1 MKPITSNITYA
12 LRTTENS
19 ALKGTDL
26 IFKGLR
32 YSPQSAGSP
41 WPVPWYNDCYGYTC
55 DYYNLMLAPSSPTK
69 YELIDARGGIEGL
82 ISPPAYVF
90 ANENLHTY
98 LQSHGVQGLQNVRS
112 SASDAGKLG
121 EGQFIVGKQF
131 TWDPAGLNYDADFT
145 WLNISQ
151 DLKPTLT
158 AGKAIQLDADSFH
171 DKSAAKD
178 EVMVMYSGQPVV
190 SFYISTSND
199 ADIIATTTTD
209 TSTQLSERSVFT
221 GGTTV
226 LLKIRPHDGKYI
238 KSLVMNDKHKQD
250 ENPGV
255 DSKEYKLAD
264 IYSDDNGTDKP
275 DLLTEEADED
285 GYYSFKVNVPYR
297 DSRLVLELGEKTD
310 DMYSF
315 QAELEQGEKVC
326 DSKYDNDAGNL
337 VFTNDSGVDKKYYY
351 SNEPVQVSVIPYD
364 GYMSDGVEITAADG
378 SVIAYEDVTERKNE
392 FTPTCRTYSFNM
404 PKQDVKIK
412 AKYKTAYTATISSA
426 IDMANNSADY
436 NGVVTTKFENADSMN
451 PSMWNSGSVNYV
463 EGS

>member
-178 EVMVMYSGQPVV
+178 EVMVMYSGHPVV
-190 SFYISTSND
+190 SFYIPTSND

-250 ENPGV
+250 ENPEV

-264 IYSDDNGTDKP
+264 IYS
-275 DLLTEEADED
+275 
-285 GYYSFKVNVPYR
+285 
-297 DSRLVLELGEKTD
+297 D

-326 DSKYDNDAGNL
+326 DSKYDNDAGKL

-364 GYMSDGVEITAADG
+364 GYMSDGVEITAANDLRSIETTVLDNGSMGYKFSMPDENVTITPYYRLIDDDEHLAELSFNKGG
-378 SVIAYEDVTERKNE
+378 SVSFTDCNTVSNAYINK
-392 FTPTCRTYSFNM
+392 M
-404 PKQDVKIK
+404 L
-412 AKYKTAYTATISSA
+412 
-426 IDMANNSADY
+426 
-436 NGVVTTKFENADSMN
+436 
-451 PSMWNSGSVNYV
+451 
-463 EGS
+463 

>member
-1 MKPITSNITYA
+1 MKIYQMKPITSNITYA

-190 SFYISTSND
+190 SFYIPTSND

-250 ENPGV
+250 ENPEV

-264 IYSDDNGTDKP
+264 IYS
-275 DLLTEEADED
+275 
-285 GYYSFKVNVPYR
+285 
-297 DSRLVLELGEKTD
+297 D

-364 GYMSDGVEITAADG
+364 GYMSDGVEITAANDLRSIETTVLDNG
-378 SVIAYEDVTERKNE
+378 SMGYKFSMPDENVTITPYYVSFTDCNTVSNAYINK
-392 FTPTCRTYSFNM
+392 M
-404 PKQDVKIK
+404 L
-412 AKYKTAYTATISSA
+412 
-426 IDMANNSADY
+426 
-436 NGVVTTKFENADSMN
+436 
-451 PSMWNSGSVNYV
+451 
-463 EGS
+463 

>member
-131 TWDPAGLNYDADFT
+131 TWDPAGPNYDADFT

-190 SFYISTSND
+190 SFYIPTSND

-250 ENPGV
+250 ENPEV

-264 IYSDDNGTDKP
+264 IYS
-275 DLLTEEADED
+275 
-285 GYYSFKVNVPYR
+285 
-297 DSRLVLELGEKTD
+297 D

-364 GYMSDGVEITAADG
+364 GYMSDGVEITAANDLRSIETTVLDNGSMGYKFSMPDENVTITPYYRLIDDDEHLAELSFNKGG
-378 SVIAYEDVTERKNE
+378 SVSFTDCNTVSNAYINK
-392 FTPTCRTYSFNM
+392 M
-404 PKQDVKIK
+404 L
-412 AKYKTAYTATISSA
+412 
-426 IDMANNSADY
+426 
-436 NGVVTTKFENADSMN
+436 
-451 PSMWNSGSVNYV
+451 
-463 EGS
+463 

>member
-1 MKPITSNITYA
+1 MKIYQMKPITSNITYA

-190 SFYISTSND
+190 SFYIPTSND

-250 ENPGV
+250 ENPEV

-264 IYSDDNGTDKP
+264 IYS
-275 DLLTEEADED
+275 
-285 GYYSFKVNVPYR
+285 
-297 DSRLVLELGEKTD
+297 D

>member
-1 MKPITSNITYA
+1 MKIYQMKPITSNITYA

-82 ISPPAYVF
+82 ISPSAYVF

-190 SFYISTSND
+190 SFYIPTSND

-250 ENPGV
+250 ENPEV

-264 IYSDDNGTDKP
+264 IYS
-275 DLLTEEADED
+275 
-285 GYYSFKVNVPYR
+285 
-297 DSRLVLELGEKTD
+297 D

-364 GYMSDGVEITAADG
+364 GYMSDGVEITAANDLRSIETTVLDNGSMGYKFSMPDENVTITPYYRLIDDDEHLAELSFNKGG
-378 SVIAYEDVTERKNE
+378 SVSFTDCNTVSNAYINK
-392 FTPTCRTYSFNM
+392 M
-404 PKQDVKIK
+404 L
-412 AKYKTAYTATISSA
+412 
-426 IDMANNSADY
+426 
-436 NGVVTTKFENADSMN
+436 
-451 PSMWNSGSVNYV
+451 
-463 EGS
+463 

>member
-82 ISPPAYVF
+82 ISPSAYVF

-190 SFYISTSND
+190 SFYIPTSND

-250 ENPGV
+250 ENPEV

-264 IYSDDNGTDKP
+264 IYS
-275 DLLTEEADED
+275 
-285 GYYSFKVNVPYR
+285 
-297 DSRLVLELGEKTD
+297 D

-364 GYMSDGVEITAADG
+364 GYMSDGVEITAANDLRSIETTVLDNGSMGYKFSMPDENVTITPYYRLIDDDEHLAELSFNKGG
-378 SVIAYEDVTERKNE
+378 SVSFTDCNTVSNAYINK
-392 FTPTCRTYSFNM
+392 M
-404 PKQDVKIK
+404 L
-412 AKYKTAYTATISSA
+412 
-426 IDMANNSADY
+426 
-436 NGVVTTKFENADSMN
+436 
-451 PSMWNSGSVNYV
+451 
-463 EGS
+463 

>member
-1 MKPITSNITYA
+1 MKIYQMKPITSNITYA

-190 SFYISTSND
+190 SFYIPTSND

-264 IYSDDNGTDKP
+264 IYSDD
-275 DLLTEEADED
+275 
-285 GYYSFKVNVPYR
+285 
-297 DSRLVLELGEKTD
+297 
-310 DMYSF
+310 MYSF

-364 GYMSDGVEITAADG
+364 GYMSDGVEITAADDLRSIETTVLDNGSMGYKFSMPDENVTITPYYRLIDDDEHLAELSFNKGG
-378 SVIAYEDVTERKNE
+378 SVSFTDCNTVSNAYINK
-392 FTPTCRTYSFNM
+392 M
-404 PKQDVKIK
+404 L
-412 AKYKTAYTATISSA
+412 
-426 IDMANNSADY
+426 
-436 NGVVTTKFENADSMN
+436 
-451 PSMWNSGSVNYV
+451 
-463 EGS
+463 

>member
-1 MKPITSNITYA
+1 MKIYQMKPITSNITYA

-190 SFYISTSND
+190 SFYIPTSND

-250 ENPGV
+250 ENPEV

-264 IYSDDNGTDKP
+264 IYS
-275 DLLTEEADED
+275 
-285 GYYSFKVNVPYR
+285 
-297 DSRLVLELGEKTD
+297 D

-351 SNEPVQVSVIPYD
+351 SNLQCGI
-364 GYMSDGVEITAADG
+364 
-378 SVIAYEDVTERKNE
+378 
-392 FTPTCRTYSFNM
+392 
-404 PKQDVKIK
+404 QDQ
-412 AKYKTAYTATISSA
+412 
-426 IDMANNSADY
+426 
-436 NGVVTTKFENADSMN
+436 
-451 PSMWNSGSVNYV
+451 
-463 EGS
+463 

>member
-190 SFYISTSND
+190 SFYIPTSND

-238 KSLVMNDKHKQD
+238 KSLVMNYKHKQD
-250 ENPGV
+250 ENPEV

-264 IYSDDNGTDKP
+264 IYS
-275 DLLTEEADED
+275 
-285 GYYSFKVNVPYR
+285 
-297 DSRLVLELGEKTD
+297 D

-364 GYMSDGVEITAADG
+364 GYMSDGVEITAANDLRSIETTVLDNGSMGYKFSMPDENVTITPYYRLIDDDEHLAELSFNKGG
-378 SVIAYEDVTERKNE
+378 SVSFTDCNTVSNAYINK
-392 FTPTCRTYSFNM
+392 M
-404 PKQDVKIK
+404 L
-412 AKYKTAYTATISSA
+412 
-426 IDMANNSADY
+426 
-436 NGVVTTKFENADSMN
+436 
-451 PSMWNSGSVNYV
+451 
-463 EGS
+463 

>member
-1 MKPITSNITYA
+1 MKIYQMKPITSSITYA

-190 SFYISTSND
+190 SFYIPTSND

-250 ENPGV
+250 ENPEV

-264 IYSDDNGTDKP
+264 IYSDDI
-275 DLLTEEADED
+275 
-285 GYYSFKVNVPYR
+285 
-297 DSRLVLELGEKTD
+297 
-310 DMYSF
+310 

-364 GYMSDGVEITAADG
+364 GYMSDGVEITAANDLRSIETTVLDNGSMGYKFSMPDENVTITPYYRLIDDDEHLAELSFNKGG
-378 SVIAYEDVTERKNE
+378 SVSFTDCNTVSNAYINK
-392 FTPTCRTYSFNM
+392 M
-404 PKQDVKIK
+404 L
-412 AKYKTAYTATISSA
+412 
-426 IDMANNSADY
+426 
-436 NGVVTTKFENADSMN
+436 
-451 PSMWNSGSVNYV
+451 
-463 EGS
+463 

>member
-41 WPVPWYNDCYGYTC
+41 WTVPWYNDCYGYTC

-98 LQSHGVQGLQNVRS
+98 LQSHGVKGLQNVRS

-190 SFYISTSND
+190 SFYIPTSND

-250 ENPGV
+250 ENPEV

-264 IYSDDNGTDKP
+264 IYS
-275 DLLTEEADED
+275 
-285 GYYSFKVNVPYR
+285 
-297 DSRLVLELGEKTD
+297 D

-364 GYMSDGVEITAADG
+364 GYMSDGVEITAANDLRSIETTVLDNGSMGYKFSMPDENVTITPYYRLIDDDEHLAELSFNKGG
-378 SVIAYEDVTERKNE
+378 SVSFTDCNTVSNAYINK
-392 FTPTCRTYSFNM
+392 M
-404 PKQDVKIK
+404 L
-412 AKYKTAYTATISSA
+412 
-426 IDMANNSADY
+426 
-436 NGVVTTKFENADSMN
+436 
-451 PSMWNSGSVNYV
+451 
-463 EGS
+463 

>member
-41 WPVPWYNDCYGYTC
+41 WTVPWYNDCYGYTC

-190 SFYISTSND
+190 SFYIPTSND

-264 IYSDDNGTDKP
+264 IYSDD
-275 DLLTEEADED
+275 
-285 GYYSFKVNVPYR
+285 
-297 DSRLVLELGEKTD
+297 
-310 DMYSF
+310 MYSF

-364 GYMSDGVEITAADG
+364 GYMSDGVEITAANDLRSIETTVLDNGSMGYKFSMPDENVTITPYYRLIDDDEHLAELSFNKGG
-378 SVIAYEDVTERKNE
+378 SVSFTDCNTVSNAYINK
-392 FTPTCRTYSFNM
+392 M
-404 PKQDVKIK
+404 L
-412 AKYKTAYTATISSA
+412 
-426 IDMANNSADY
+426 
-436 NGVVTTKFENADSMN
+436 
-451 PSMWNSGSVNYV
+451 
-463 EGS
+463 

>member
-131 TWDPAGLNYDADFT
+131 TWDPAGPNYDADFT

-190 SFYISTSND
+190 SFYIPTSND

-250 ENPGV
+250 ENPEV

-264 IYSDDNGTDKP
+264 IYS
-275 DLLTEEADED
+275 
-285 GYYSFKVNVPYR
+285 
-297 DSRLVLELGEKTD
+297 D

-364 GYMSDGVEITAADG
+364 GYMSDGVEITAADDLRSIETTVLDNGSMGYKFSMPDENVTITPYYRLIDDDEHLAELSFNKGG
-378 SVIAYEDVTERKNE
+378 SVSFTDCNTVSNAYINK
-392 FTPTCRTYSFNM
+392 M
-404 PKQDVKIK
+404 L
-412 AKYKTAYTATISSA
+412 
-426 IDMANNSADY
+426 
-436 NGVVTTKFENADSMN
+436 
-451 PSMWNSGSVNYV
+451 
-463 EGS
+463 

>member
-190 SFYISTSND
+190 SFYIPTSND

-250 ENPGV
+250 ENPEV

-264 IYSDDNGTDKP
+264 IYS
-275 DLLTEEADED
+275 
-285 GYYSFKVNVPYR
+285 
-297 DSRLVLELGEKTD
+297 D

-364 GYMSDGVEITAADG
+364 GYMSDGVEITAANDLRSIETTVLDNG
-378 SVIAYEDVTERKNE
+378 SMGYKFSMPDENVTI
-392 FTPTCRTYSFNM
+392 TPYYRLIDDDEHLAELSFN
-404 PKQDVKIK
+404 K
-412 AKYKTAYTATISSA
+412 
-426 IDMANNSADY
+426 
-436 NGVVTTKFENADSMN
+436 G
-451 PSMWNSGSVNYV
+451 
-463 EGS
+463 

>member
-41 WPVPWYNDCYGYTC
+41 WHVPWYNDCYGYTC

-190 SFYISTSND
+190 SFYIPTSND

-250 ENPGV
+250 ENPEV

-264 IYSDDNGTDKP
+264 IYS
-275 DLLTEEADED
+275 
-285 GYYSFKVNVPYR
+285 
-297 DSRLVLELGEKTD
+297 D

-364 GYMSDGVEITAADG
+364 GYMSDGVEITAANDLRSIETTVLDNGSMGYKFSMPDENVTITPYYRLIDDDEHLAELSFNKGG
-378 SVIAYEDVTERKNE
+378 SVSFTDCNTVSNAYINK
-392 FTPTCRTYSFNM
+392 M
-404 PKQDVKIK
+404 L
-412 AKYKTAYTATISSA
+412 
-426 IDMANNSADY
+426 
-436 NGVVTTKFENADSMN
+436 
-451 PSMWNSGSVNYV
+451 
-463 EGS
+463 

>member
-1 MKPITSNITYA
+1 MKIYQMKPITSNITYA

-82 ISPPAYVF
+82 ISPSAYVF
-90 ANENLHTY
+90 ANENLYTY
-98 LQSHGVQGLQNVRS
+98 LQSHGVKGLQNVRS

-190 SFYISTSND
+190 SFYIPTSND

-250 ENPGV
+250 ENPEV

-264 IYSDDNGTDKP
+264 IYS
-275 DLLTEEADED
+275 
-285 GYYSFKVNVPYR
+285 
-297 DSRLVLELGEKTD
+297 D

>member
-1 MKPITSNITYA
+1 MKIYQMKPITSNITYA

-190 SFYISTSND
+190 SFYIPTSND

-238 KSLVMNDKHKQD
+238 KSLVMNYKHKQD
-250 ENPGV
+250 ENPEV

-264 IYSDDNGTDKP
+264 IYS
-275 DLLTEEADED
+275 
-285 GYYSFKVNVPYR
+285 
-297 DSRLVLELGEKTD
+297 D

-364 GYMSDGVEITAADG
+364 GYMSDGVEITAANDLRSIETTVLDNGSMGYKFSMPDENVTITPYYRLIDDDEHLAELSFNKGG
-378 SVIAYEDVTERKNE
+378 SVSFTDCNTVSNAYINK
-392 FTPTCRTYSFNM
+392 M
-404 PKQDVKIK
+404 L
-412 AKYKTAYTATISSA
+412 
-426 IDMANNSADY
+426 
-436 NGVVTTKFENADSMN
+436 
-451 PSMWNSGSVNYV
+451 
-463 EGS
+463 

>member
-190 SFYISTSND
+190 SFYIPTSND

-250 ENPGV
+250 ENPEV
-255 DSKEYKLAD
+255 DSKDYKLAD
-264 IYSDDNGTDKP
+264 IYS
-275 DLLTEEADED
+275 
-285 GYYSFKVNVPYR
+285 
-297 DSRLVLELGEKTD
+297 D

-364 GYMSDGVEITAADG
+364 GYMSDGVEITAANDLRSIETTVLDNGSMGYKFSMPDENVTITPYYRLIDDDEHLAELSFNKGG
-378 SVIAYEDVTERKNE
+378 SVSFTDCNTVSNAYINK
-392 FTPTCRTYSFNM
+392 M
-404 PKQDVKIK
+404 L
-412 AKYKTAYTATISSA
+412 
-426 IDMANNSADY
+426 
-436 NGVVTTKFENADSMN
+436 
-451 PSMWNSGSVNYV
+451 
-463 EGS
+463 

>member
-190 SFYISTSND
+190 SFYIPTSND

-250 ENPGV
+250 ENPEV

-264 IYSDDNGTDKP
+264 IYS
-275 DLLTEEADED
+275 
-285 GYYSFKVNVPYR
+285 
-297 DSRLVLELGEKTD
+297 D

>member
-1 MKPITSNITYA
+1 MKIYQMKPITSNITYA

-41 WPVPWYNDCYGYTC
+41 WTVPWYNDCYGYTC

-82 ISPPAYVF
+82 ISPSAYVF
-90 ANENLHTY
+90 ANENLYTY
-98 LQSHGVQGLQNVRS
+98 LQSHGVKGLQNVRS

-190 SFYISTSND
+190 SFYIPTSND

-250 ENPGV
+250 ENPEV

-264 IYSDDNGTDKP
+264 IYS
-275 DLLTEEADED
+275 
-285 GYYSFKVNVPYR
+285 
-297 DSRLVLELGEKTD
+297 D

-364 GYMSDGVEITAADG
+364 GYMSDGVEITAADDLRSIETTVLDNGSMGYKFSMPDENVTITPYYRLIDDDEHLAELSFNKGG
-378 SVIAYEDVTERKNE
+378 SVSFTDCNTVSNAYINK
-392 FTPTCRTYSFNM
+392 M
-404 PKQDVKIK
+404 L
-412 AKYKTAYTATISSA
+412 
-426 IDMANNSADY
+426 
-436 NGVVTTKFENADSMN
+436 
-451 PSMWNSGSVNYV
+451 
-463 EGS
+463 

>member
-1 MKPITSNITYA
+1 MKIYQMKPITSNITYA

-19 ALKGTDL
+19 AVKGTDL

-190 SFYISTSND
+190 SFYIPTSND

-250 ENPGV
+250 ENPEV

-264 IYSDDNGTDKP
+264 IYS
-275 DLLTEEADED
+275 
-285 GYYSFKVNVPYR
+285 
-297 DSRLVLELGEKTD
+297 D

-364 GYMSDGVEITAADG
+364 GYMSDGVEITAANDLRSIETTVLDNGSMGYKFSMPDENVTITPYYRLIDDDEHLAELSFNKGG
-378 SVIAYEDVTERKNE
+378 SVSFTDCNTVSNAYINK
-392 FTPTCRTYSFNM
+392 M
-404 PKQDVKIK
+404 L
-412 AKYKTAYTATISSA
+412 
-426 IDMANNSADY
+426 
-436 NGVVTTKFENADSMN
+436 
-451 PSMWNSGSVNYV
+451 
-463 EGS
+463 

>member
-1 MKPITSNITYA
+1 MKIYQMKPITSNITYA

-131 TWDPAGLNYDADFT
+131 TWDPAGPNYDADFT

-190 SFYISTSND
+190 SFYIPTSND
-199 ADIIATTTTD
+199 ADIIATTTD

-250 ENPGV
+250 ENPEV

-264 IYSDDNGTDKP
+264 IYS
-275 DLLTEEADED
+275 
-285 GYYSFKVNVPYR
+285 
-297 DSRLVLELGEKTD
+297 D

-364 GYMSDGVEITAADG
+364 GYMSDGVEITAANDLRSIETTVLDNGSMGYKFSMPDENVTITPYYRLIDDDEHLAELSFNKGG
-378 SVIAYEDVTERKNE
+378 SVSFTDCNTVSNAYINK
-392 FTPTCRTYSFNM
+392 M
-404 PKQDVKIK
+404 L
-412 AKYKTAYTATISSA
+412 
-426 IDMANNSADY
+426 
-436 NGVVTTKFENADSMN
+436 
-451 PSMWNSGSVNYV
+451 
-463 EGS
+463 

>member
-1 MKPITSNITYA
+1 MKIYQMKPITSNITYA

-190 SFYISTSND
+190 SFYIPTSND

-250 ENPGV
+250 ENPEV
-255 DSKEYKLAD
+255 DSKDYKLAD
-264 IYSDDNGTDKP
+264 IYS
-275 DLLTEEADED
+275 
-285 GYYSFKVNVPYR
+285 
-297 DSRLVLELGEKTD
+297 D

-364 GYMSDGVEITAADG
+364 GYMSDGVEITAANDLRSIETTVLDNGSMGYKFSMPDENVTITPYYRLIDDDEHLAELSFNKGG
-378 SVIAYEDVTERKNE
+378 SVSFTDCNTVSNAYINK
-392 FTPTCRTYSFNM
+392 M
-404 PKQDVKIK
+404 L
-412 AKYKTAYTATISSA
+412 
-426 IDMANNSADY
+426 
-436 NGVVTTKFENADSMN
+436 
-451 PSMWNSGSVNYV
+451 
-463 EGS
+463 

>member
-1 MKPITSNITYA
+1 MKIYQMKPITSNITYA

-190 SFYISTSND
+190 SFYIPTSND

-250 ENPGV
+250 ENPEV

-264 IYSDDNGTDKP
+264 IYS
-275 DLLTEEADED
+275 
-285 GYYSFKVNVPYR
+285 
-297 DSRLVLELGEKTD
+297 D

-364 GYMSDGVEITAADG
+364 GYMSDGVEITAADDLRSIETTVLDNGSMGYKFSMPDENVTITPYYRLIDDDEHLAELSFNKGG
-378 SVIAYEDVTERKNE
+378 SVSFTDCNTVSNAYINK
-392 FTPTCRTYSFNM
+392 M
-404 PKQDVKIK
+404 L
-412 AKYKTAYTATISSA
+412 
-426 IDMANNSADY
+426 
-436 NGVVTTKFENADSMN
+436 
-451 PSMWNSGSVNYV
+451 
-463 EGS
+463 

>member
-190 SFYISTSND
+190 SFYIPTSND

-250 ENPGV
+250 ENPEV

-264 IYSDDNGTDKP
+264 IYS
-275 DLLTEEADED
+275 
-285 GYYSFKVNVPYR
+285 
-297 DSRLVLELGEKTD
+297 D

-364 GYMSDGVEITAADG
+364 GYMSDGVEITAADDLRSIETTVLDNGSMGYKFSMPDENVTITPYYRLIDDDEHLAELSFNKGG
-378 SVIAYEDVTERKNE
+378 SVSFTDCNTVSNAYINK
-392 FTPTCRTYSFNM
+392 M
-404 PKQDVKIK
+404 L
-412 AKYKTAYTATISSA
+412 
-426 IDMANNSADY
+426 
-436 NGVVTTKFENADSMN
+436 
-451 PSMWNSGSVNYV
+451 
-463 EGS
+463 

>member
-190 SFYISTSND
+190 SFYIPTSND

-250 ENPGV
+250 ENPEV

-264 IYSDDNGTDKP
+264 IYS
-275 DLLTEEADED
+275 
-285 GYYSFKVNVPYR
+285 
-297 DSRLVLELGEKTD
+297 D

-364 GYMSDGVEITAADG
+364 GYMSDGVEITAANDLRSIETTVLDNGSMGYKFSMPDENVTITPYYRLIDDDEHLAELSFNKGG
-378 SVIAYEDVTERKNE
+378 SVSFTDCNTVSNAYINK
-392 FTPTCRTYSFNM
+392 M
-404 PKQDVKIK
+404 L
-412 AKYKTAYTATISSA
+412 
-426 IDMANNSADY
+426 
-436 NGVVTTKFENADSMN
+436 
-451 PSMWNSGSVNYV
+451 
-463 EGS
+463 

>member
-1 MKPITSNITYA
+1 MKIYQMKPITSNITYA

-41 WPVPWYNDCYGYTC
+41 WTVPWYNDCYGYTC

-190 SFYISTSND
+190 SFYIPTSND

-264 IYSDDNGTDKP
+264 IYSDD
-275 DLLTEEADED
+275 
-285 GYYSFKVNVPYR
+285 
-297 DSRLVLELGEKTD
+297 
-310 DMYSF
+310 MYSF

-364 GYMSDGVEITAADG
+364 GYMSDGVEITAANDLRSIETTVLDNGSMGYKFSMPDENVTITPYYRLIDDDEHLAELSFNKGG
-378 SVIAYEDVTERKNE
+378 SVSFTDCNTVSNAYINK
-392 FTPTCRTYSFNM
+392 M
-404 PKQDVKIK
+404 L
-412 AKYKTAYTATISSA
+412 
-426 IDMANNSADY
+426 
-436 NGVVTTKFENADSMN
+436 
-451 PSMWNSGSVNYV
+451 
-463 EGS
+463 

>member
-1 MKPITSNITYA
+1 MKIYQMKPITSNITYA

-82 ISPPAYVF
+82 ISPSAYVF

-190 SFYISTSND
+190 SFYIPTSND

-264 IYSDDNGTDKP
+264 IYSDD
-275 DLLTEEADED
+275 
-285 GYYSFKVNVPYR
+285 
-297 DSRLVLELGEKTD
+297 
-310 DMYSF
+310 MYSF

-364 GYMSDGVEITAADG
+364 GYMSDGVEITAANDLRSIETTVLDNGSMGYKFSMPDENVTITPYYRLIDDDEHLAELSFNKGG
-378 SVIAYEDVTERKNE
+378 SVSFTDCNTVSNAYINK
-392 FTPTCRTYSFNM
+392 M
-404 PKQDVKIK
+404 L
-412 AKYKTAYTATISSA
+412 
-426 IDMANNSADY
+426 
-436 NGVVTTKFENADSMN
+436 
-451 PSMWNSGSVNYV
+451 
-463 EGS
+463 

>member
-41 WPVPWYNDCYGYTC
+41 WTVPWYNDCYGYTC

-82 ISPPAYVF
+82 ISPSAYVF

-98 LQSHGVQGLQNVRS
+98 LQSHGVKGLQNVRS

-190 SFYISTSND
+190 SFYIPTSND

-250 ENPGV
+250 ENPEV

-264 IYSDDNGTDKP
+264 IYS
-275 DLLTEEADED
+275 
-285 GYYSFKVNVPYR
+285 
-297 DSRLVLELGEKTD
+297 D

-364 GYMSDGVEITAADG
+364 GYMSDGVEITAANDLRSIETTVLDNGSMGYKFSMPDENVTITPYYRLIDDDEHLAELSFNKGG
-378 SVIAYEDVTERKNE
+378 SVSFTDCNTVSNAYINK
-392 FTPTCRTYSFNM
+392 M
-404 PKQDVKIK
+404 L
-412 AKYKTAYTATISSA
+412 
-426 IDMANNSADY
+426 
-436 NGVVTTKFENADSMN
+436 
-451 PSMWNSGSVNYV
+451 
-463 EGS
+463 

>member
-190 SFYISTSND
+190 SFYIPTSND
-199 ADIIATTTTD
+199 ADIIATTTD

-250 ENPGV
+250 ENPEV

-264 IYSDDNGTDKP
+264 IYS
-275 DLLTEEADED
+275 
-285 GYYSFKVNVPYR
+285 
-297 DSRLVLELGEKTD
+297 D

-364 GYMSDGVEITAADG
+364 GYMSDGVEITAANDLRSIETTVLDNGSMGYKFSMPDENVTITPYYRLIDDDEHLAELSFNKGG
-378 SVIAYEDVTERKNE
+378 SVSFTDCNTVSNAYINK
-392 FTPTCRTYSFNM
+392 M
-404 PKQDVKIK
+404 L
-412 AKYKTAYTATISSA
+412 
-426 IDMANNSADY
+426 
-436 NGVVTTKFENADSMN
+436 
-451 PSMWNSGSVNYV
+451 
-463 EGS
+463 

>member
-82 ISPPAYVF
+82 ISPSAYVF

-190 SFYISTSND
+190 SFYIPTSND

-250 ENPGV
+250 ENPEV
-255 DSKEYKLAD
+255 DSKDYKLAD
-264 IYSDDNGTDKP
+264 IYS
-275 DLLTEEADED
+275 
-285 GYYSFKVNVPYR
+285 
-297 DSRLVLELGEKTD
+297 D

-364 GYMSDGVEITAADG
+364 GYMSDGVEITAADDLRSIETTVLDNGSMGYKFSMPDENVTITPYYRLIDDDEHLAELSFNKGG
-378 SVIAYEDVTERKNE
+378 SVSFTDCNTVSNAYINK
-392 FTPTCRTYSFNM
+392 M
-404 PKQDVKIK
+404 L
-412 AKYKTAYTATISSA
+412 
-426 IDMANNSADY
+426 
-436 NGVVTTKFENADSMN
+436 
-451 PSMWNSGSVNYV
+451 
-463 EGS
+463 

>member
-1 MKPITSNITYA
+1 MKIYQMKPITSNITYA

-41 WPVPWYNDCYGYTC
+41 WTVPWYNDCYGYTC

-190 SFYISTSND
+190 SFYIPTSND

-250 ENPGV
+250 ENPEV

-264 IYSDDNGTDKP
+264 IYS
-275 DLLTEEADED
+275 
-285 GYYSFKVNVPYR
+285 
-297 DSRLVLELGEKTD
+297 D

-364 GYMSDGVEITAADG
+364 GYMSDGVEITAANDLRSIETTVLDNGSMGYKFSMPDENVTITPYYRLIDDDEHLAELSFNKGG
-378 SVIAYEDVTERKNE
+378 SVSFTDCNTVSNAYINK
-392 FTPTCRTYSFNM
+392 M
-404 PKQDVKIK
+404 L
-412 AKYKTAYTATISSA
+412 
-426 IDMANNSADY
+426 
-436 NGVVTTKFENADSMN
+436 
-451 PSMWNSGSVNYV
+451 
-463 EGS
+463 

>member
-1 MKPITSNITYA
+1 MKIYQMKPITSNITYA

-131 TWDPAGLNYDADFT
+131 TWDPAGPNYDADFT

-190 SFYISTSND
+190 SFYIPTSND

-250 ENPGV
+250 ENPEV

-264 IYSDDNGTDKP
+264 IYS
-275 DLLTEEADED
+275 
-285 GYYSFKVNVPYR
+285 
-297 DSRLVLELGEKTD
+297 D

-364 GYMSDGVEITAADG
+364 GYMSDGVEITAANDLRSIETTVLDNGSMGYKFSMPDENVTITPYYRLIDDDEHLAELSFNKGG
-378 SVIAYEDVTERKNE
+378 SVSFTDCNTVSNAYINK
-392 FTPTCRTYSFNM
+392 M
-404 PKQDVKIK
+404 L
-412 AKYKTAYTATISSA
+412 
-426 IDMANNSADY
+426 
-436 NGVVTTKFENADSMN
+436 
-451 PSMWNSGSVNYV
+451 
-463 EGS
+463 

>member
-55 DYYNLMLAPSSPTK
+55 DYYNLMFAPSSPTK

-190 SFYISTSND
+190 SFYIPTSND

-250 ENPGV
+250 ENPEV

-264 IYSDDNGTDKP
+264 IYS
-275 DLLTEEADED
+275 
-285 GYYSFKVNVPYR
+285 
-297 DSRLVLELGEKTD
+297 D

>member
-1 MKPITSNITYA
+1 MKIYQMKPITSNITYA

-82 ISPPAYVF
+82 ISPSAYVF

-98 LQSHGVQGLQNVRS
+98 LQSHGVKGLQNVRS

-190 SFYISTSND
+190 SFYIPTSND

-250 ENPGV
+250 ENPEV

-264 IYSDDNGTDKP
+264 IYS
-275 DLLTEEADED
+275 
-285 GYYSFKVNVPYR
+285 
-297 DSRLVLELGEKTD
+297 D

>member
-190 SFYISTSND
+190 SFYIPTSND

-250 ENPGV
+250 ENPEV

-264 IYSDDNGTDKP
+264 IYS
-275 DLLTEEADED
+275 
-285 GYYSFKVNVPYR
+285 
-297 DSRLVLELGEKTD
+297 D

-364 GYMSDGVEITAADG
+364 GYMSDGVEITAANDLRSIETTVLDNGSMGYKFSMPDENVTITPYYRLIDDDEHLAELSFNKGG
-378 SVIAYEDVTERKNE
+378 SVSFTDRNTVSNAYINK
-392 FTPTCRTYSFNM
+392 M
-404 PKQDVKIK
+404 L
-412 AKYKTAYTATISSA
+412 
-426 IDMANNSADY
+426 
-436 NGVVTTKFENADSMN
+436 
-451 PSMWNSGSVNYV
+451 
-463 EGS
+463 

>member
-1 MKPITSNITYA
+1 MKIYQMKPITSNITYA

-190 SFYISTSND
+190 SFYIPTSND

-264 IYSDDNGTDKP
+264 IYSDD
-275 DLLTEEADED
+275 
-285 GYYSFKVNVPYR
+285 
-297 DSRLVLELGEKTD
+297 
-310 DMYSF
+310 MYSF

-364 GYMSDGVEITAADG
+364 GYMSDGVEITAANDLRSIETTVLDNGSMGYKFSMPDENVTITPYYRLIDDDEHLAELSFNKGG
-378 SVIAYEDVTERKNE
+378 SVSFTDCNTVSNAYINK
-392 FTPTCRTYSFNM
+392 M
-404 PKQDVKIK
+404 L
-412 AKYKTAYTATISSA
+412 
-426 IDMANNSADY
+426 
-436 NGVVTTKFENADSMN
+436 
-451 PSMWNSGSVNYV
+451 
-463 EGS
+463 

>member
-190 SFYISTSND
+190 SFYIPTSND

-238 KSLVMNDKHKQD
+238 KSLVMNYKHKQD
-250 ENPGV
+250 ENPEV

-264 IYSDDNGTDKP
+264 IYS
-275 DLLTEEADED
+275 
-285 GYYSFKVNVPYR
+285 
-297 DSRLVLELGEKTD
+297 D

-392 FTPTCRTYSFNM
+392 FTPTCRTYPFNM